1 LRVVPPLP
9 WHFNFNTAKDVPLT
23 WIGGRV
29 RYLLREVGGEQVAVK
44 RSVLPTPS
52 NPKNKLGTRSRLWMG
67 PTDLSNYTIQADI
80 RLAQTNGK
88 LPDVGLIN
96 SRYTMTLRGMNRQL
110 RLYSWSPH
118 DYRSFVASEFDPQ
131 PEVWYTMKFSVVPEP
146 TADGENHQALV
157 RGKLWPRDE
166 QEPTAWT
173 AEMVDHS
180 PNLSGSPGLY
190 GNAQEAEFYIDNIHV
205 VSNEE
210 SSTP

>member
-1 LRVVPPLP
+1 MSSTAS
-9 WHFNFNTAKDVPLT
+9 NTPRA
-23 WIGGRV
+23 
-29 RYLLREVGGEQVAVK
+29 
-44 RSVLPTPS
+44 RSNAL
-52 NPKNKLGTRSRLWMG
+52 
-67 PTDLSNYTIQADI
+67 QADI
-80 RLAQTNGK
+80 RLAQTDGK

-118 DYRSFVASEFDPQ
+118 DYRSFVASDFDPQ

-146 TADGENHQALV
+146 TADGKNHQALV
-157 RGKLWPRDE
+157 RGKIWPRDE
-166 QEPTAWT
+166 QEPAAWT

-205 VSNEE
+205 VSNED